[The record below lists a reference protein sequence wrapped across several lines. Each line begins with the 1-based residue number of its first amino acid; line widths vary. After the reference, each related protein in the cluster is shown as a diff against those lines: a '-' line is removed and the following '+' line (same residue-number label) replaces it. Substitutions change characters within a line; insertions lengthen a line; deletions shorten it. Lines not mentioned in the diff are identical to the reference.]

1 MKKILSLITVVT
13 VLIASCHKDVHSM
26 DHNNGNG
33 NATVTPGDYIVTKFT
48 DASSGGDQA
57 SMFSGYTFTFKNDGT
72 VIAVKNGVGETGT
85 YTQKPSHEGEAAKLD
100 IEFNSEPLEELNK
113 NWQVDL
119 ISPDAIHLSDDGN
132 ASEVLQFTA
141 E

>member
-1 MKKILSLITVVT
+1 MQLLHREIILLQSLQMPVQ
-13 VLIASCHKDVHSM
+13 A
-26 DHNNGNG
+26 
-33 NATVTPGDYIVTKFT
+33 ATRLRCLVAIRLLLKMMERW
-48 DASSGGDQA
+48 SLW
-57 SMFSGYTFTFKNDGT
+57 
-72 VIAVKNGVGETGT
+72 KNGVGETGT